1 VNSAC
6 QRTKSKKGVVMKQ
19 QDIIKHVLEKTGN
32 ENLITELTTRLS
44 QSEINTL
51 LLALSKEIANKNTP
65 NDILNKYESNRFVK
79 PSELN
84 PITVKKVEIL
94 MLEVAEALGFSPV
107 LLSPLSLLGSCS
119 VIAKVD
125 QNNVISATRGL
136 ELIADSTNML
146 VIYLANEIKNKTID
160 NTKNPVHLS
169 ATCRVTRGQMFK
181 IDSFVPHFSLFSL
194 VSSGK
199 DTGSYGFE
207 KAAITKHMQF
217 YIKYF
222 ENKLR
227 NELKV
232 TLNLRG
238 GYTDK
243 IGFIDRVHCYLH
255 ETYPD
260 TDFTLNYEE
269 TDNSYYQGINFKIIV
284 DGIEL
289 VDGGFVDWT
298 QKLLGNKKERLLISG
313 AGVDL
318 QLITGMLDKVM

>member
-1 VNSAC
+1 
-6 QRTKSKKGVVMKQ
+6 MKQ
-19 QDIIKHVLEKTGN
+19 QTIIGNVLEKAGN
-32 ENLITELTTRLS
+32 ENLIDELTGRLS
-44 QSEINTL
+44 QSEITTF
-51 LLALSKEIANKNTP
+51 LLALSKEITNKNTP
-65 NDILNKYESNRFVK
+65 GDILSRYESNRFVK
-79 PSELN
+79 PSGLN
-84 PITVKKVEIL
+84 PIKVKQVELL
-94 MLEVAEALGFSPV
+94 MLEMAETSGFSPV
-107 LLSPLSLLGSCS
+107 LLSPASPLGSCS

-146 VIYLANEIKNKTID
+146 AIYLANGIKNKTID

-181 IDSFVPHFSLFSL
+181 SNAFVPHFGLFTI

-207 KAAITKHMQF
+207 KDAIARHVGF
-217 YIKYF
+217 YISYF
-222 ENKLR
+222 GEKLGHK
-227 NELKV
+227 LKV
-232 TLNLRG
+232 SLNIRN

-243 IGFIDRVHCYLH
+243 MGFIDRIHCYLR
-255 ETYPD
+255 EQYPD
-260 TDFTLNYEE
+260 IDFIVNREE
-269 TDNSYYQGINFKIIV
+269 TDNSYYQGVNFKISVNDMEI
-284 DGIEL
+284 

-318 QLITGMLDKVM
+318 QLTTGMLDRII